1 MIKLYS
7 VQYLRAVAALL
18 VVVAHAFSYQIG
30 VDSPLVVLA
39 GELGVTLVLCH

>member
-30 VDSPLVVLA
+30 VDNPLVVIA
-39 GELGVTLVLCH
+39 GDWA